1 VSTRALCTILVA
13 ATLAGFGGCRARPSD
28 SAASGAV
35 ARRDIAEAGRRFS
48 AAYVAGD
55 TATIGSLYTEDAV
68 LLPPGAEIRGR
79 AAIVRY
85 FAPGPNRRQL
95 AHAMVSGSLEVRG
108 STAID
113 VGRWSSTWQRGNGEP
128 QTAGDR
134 YLIVWLRGAD
144 GAWRIS
150 HDVWH
155 RPPAD

>member
-1 VSTRALCTILVA
+1 VSSKTLFAILAA
-13 ATLAGFGGCRARPSD
+13 ATLAGSGGCRARPTD
-28 SAASGAV
+28 SAAADAS

-55 TATIGSLYTEDAV
+55 TAAIGSLYTEDAV

-85 FAPGPNRRQL
+85 FAPGPNRRQV
-95 AHAMVSGSLEVRG
+95 AHAMVSESLEVRG

-113 VGRWSSTWQRGNGEP
+113 VGRWSSTWQRGDAEP
-128 QTAGDR
+128 QSASDR
-134 YLIVWLRGAD
+134 YLIVWRRGAD

-155 RPPAD
+155 RPPAN